1 MDIPFIDLDAQEKV
15 IGKKLEGA
23 VETVLQHKKF
33 INGPEVSVFEESLAK
48 FANVNNA
55 ITCGSGTDALLLP
68 LMAIGVGEGDAVF
81 VPSFTFVATAE
92 VVSLLKATPFF
103 VDVDMKTFNIDPEI
117 FIELNES
124 IQSEVLQLLSIDS
137 LIKIIK
143 RLESDNAIKI
153 LENLSKEVKEKV
165 LEKLPPKDKF
175 LLQEG
180 LSYPEDS
187 AARIMQREFTA
198 VPSNWT
204 VGQTID
210 YLRENKDLPEEF
222 LEIFI
227 VDNEFKPIG
236 TVPSS
241 RVLRTSRDLKMNS
254 IMREMPVLISVN
266 MDKEEVGLTFENYNL
281 VSAGVVNKENKLVGM
296 ITADDV
302 VTVVQ
307 EEAEEDALRLA
318 GVGDEEI
325 TDSVMLKTKRRFN
338 WLLLNL
344 FTALL
349 ATWVISFFGA
359 SIEQMVA
366 LAFLMPIVAS
376 MGGNA
381 GMQTLAV
388 TIRAIATK
396 ELSKSNFNRVVGKE
410 FLIGILNGII
420 FAIITAIIVQLW
432 FKELNL
438 SILIGI
444 SMVLNMIVA
453 GLFGIL
459 VPVSLKKLNIDPAL
473 ASSVFVTTITDV
485 IGFLSFLGLGSFYF
499 LN

>member
-1 MDIPFIDLDAQEKV
+1 MSLVKSIGEQKV
-15 IGKKLEGA
+15 NLEFN
-23 VETVLQHKKF
+23 KDF
-33 INGPEVSVFEESLAK
+33 INLFSEKIKLKDISFINQTLADLHPADV
-48 FANVNNA
+48 ANLIENLDIDKRNKLIEIEA
-55 ITCGSGTDALLLP
+55 
-68 LMAIGVGEGDAVF
+68 
-81 VPSFTFVATAE
+81 
-92 VVSLLKATPFF
+92 
-103 VDVDMKTFNIDPEI
+103 FNIEPEI

-124 IQSEVLQLLSIDS
+124 VQSEVLLLISPESIA
-137 LIKIIK
+137 KILRK
-143 RLESDNAIKI
+143 LESDNAMRI
-153 LENLSKEVKEKV
+153 LENLEEGKKKKV
-165 LEKLPPKDKF
+165 LDKLSPQDRF
-175 LLQEG
+175 LLEEG

-198 VPSNWT
+198 VPSDWT

-210 YLRENKDLPEEF
+210 YLRENKELPEEF

-227 VDNEFKPIG
+227 VDKHFKPVG

-241 RVLRTSRDLKMNS
+241 RVLRTSRNSKMNS
-254 IMREMPVLISVN
+254 IMREVPVLISVN
-266 MDKEEVGLTFENYNL
+266 MDKEEVGHTFENYNL
-281 VSAGVVNKENKLVGM
+281 VSAGVVNKDNKLIGM

-325 TDSVMLKTKRRFN
+325 TDGVLKKTKRRFS

-344 FTALL
+344 LTA
-349 ATWVISFFGA
+349 VIA
-359 SIEQMVA
+359 SIVIGFFQEDIEKVVA
-366 LAFLMPIVAS
+366 LAVLMPIVAS

-388 TIRAIATK
+388 TIRAIAKKEISSGNFLKIVTK
-396 ELSKSNFNRVVGKE
+396 EFV
-410 FLIGILNGII
+410 IGILNGVI
-420 FAIITAIIVQLW
+420 FAFISGVIVQFW
-432 FKELNL
+432 FKEIDL
-438 SILIGI
+438 SILIAV

-459 VPVSLKKLNIDPAL
+459 VPVSLKKMNVDPAL

-485 IGFLSFLGLGSFYF
+485 IGFLSFLGIGSFFF
-499 LN
+499 LS

>member
-1 MDIPFIDLDAQEKV
+1 MSLTKEIPEKKV
-15 IGKKLEGA
+15 NFEFNKE
-23 VETVLQHKKF
+23 F
-33 INGPEVSVFEESLAK
+33 INVLSKKIKDNDTAFLNRTLKELHPSDSADLIENLIPENRTKLIE
-48 FANVNNA
+48 
-55 ITCGSGTDALLLP
+55 I
-68 LMAIGVGEGDAVF
+68 EG
-81 VPSFTFVATAE
+81 
-92 VVSLLKATPFF
+92 
-103 VDVDMKTFNIDPEI
+103 FNLDPEI

-124 IQSEVLQLLSIDS
+124 IQTEIFILLSTESIVNI
-137 LIKIIK
+137 LR
-143 RLESDNAIKI
+143 RLESDNALKI
-153 LENLSKEVKEKV
+153 LENLDEKKKNTV
-165 LEKLPPKDKF
+165 LNKLPPKDRF
-175 LLQEG
+175 ILQEG

-198 VPSNWT
+198 IPSNWS

-227 VDNEFKPIG
+227 VDSDFKPIG

-241 RVLRTSRDLKMNS
+241 KVLRAPRDSKMNL
-254 IMREMPVLISVN
+254 IMSEMQVLIPVD
-266 MDKEEVGLTFENYNL
+266 MDKEEVGRIFENYNL
-281 VSAGVVNKENKLVGM
+281 ISAGVVDKTNKLVGM
-296 ITADDV
+296 ITGDDV
-302 VTVVQ
+302 VTVVK
-307 EEAEEDALRLA
+307 EEAEEDVLRLA

-325 TDSVMLKTKRRFN
+325 TDSVLKKTKRRFN

-349 ATWVISFFGA
+349 ATWVISKFGA
-359 SIEQMVA
+359 TIEQMVA

-396 ELSKSNFNRVVGKE
+396 ELSSGNLTQIVTKE
-410 FLIGILNGII
+410 FIIGVLNGII
-420 FAIITAIIVQLW
+420 FAAITALIVQLW
-432 FKELNL
+432 FKEINL
-438 SILIGI
+438 SILIAVA
-444 SMVLNMIVA
+444 MVLNMIVA

-459 VPVSLKKLNIDPAL
+459 VPVSLKKFNIDPAI

-485 IGFLSFLGLGSFYF
+485 IGFLSFLGIGAYFFYG
-499 LN
+499 

>member
-1 MDIPFIDLDAQEKV
+1 MSLTKDIPDKKV
-15 IGKKLEGA
+15 NFEFNKEYINVFNKKIKDNDTEYLNRTLKELHPSDSADIIENLVTESRSKLIELEG
-23 VETVLQHKKF
+23 
-33 INGPEVSVFEESLAK
+33 
-48 FANVNNA
+48 
-55 ITCGSGTDALLLP
+55 
-68 LMAIGVGEGDAVF
+68 
-81 VPSFTFVATAE
+81 
-92 VVSLLKATPFF
+92 
-103 VDVDMKTFNIDPEI
+103 FNLVPEI

-124 IQSEVLQLLSIDS
+124 IQTEIFIILSTESIVNI
-137 LIKIIK
+137 LK
-143 RLESDNAIKI
+143 RLESDNALKI
-153 LENLSKEVKEKV
+153 LENLDEERKNIV
-165 LEKLPPKDKF
+165 LDKLPPKDRFILK
-175 LLQEG
+175 EG

-198 VPSNWT
+198 IPSNWS

-227 VDNEFKPIG
+227 VDNNFKPIG
-236 TVPSS
+236 TVSS
-241 RVLRTSRDLKMNS
+241 SKVLRTSRESKMNL
-254 IMREMPVLISVN
+254 IMNETQVLIPVN
-266 MDKEEVGLTFENYNL
+266 MDKEEVGHVFENYNL
-281 VSAGVVNKENKLVGM
+281 VSAGVVDTDNKLVGM
-296 ITADDV
+296 ITGDDV
-302 VTVVQ
+302 FTVLK
-307 EEAEEDALRLA
+307 EEAEEDVLRLA

-325 TDSVMLKTKRRFN
+325 TDSILQKTKRRFN

-349 ATWVISFFGA
+349 ATWVISKFGA

-388 TIRAIATK
+388 TIRALATK
-396 ELSKSNFNRVVGKE
+396 ELTSANFGKIVSKE
-410 FLIGILNGII
+410 FFIGILNGLI
-420 FAIITAIIVQLW
+420 FAFITGVIVQLW
-432 FKELNL
+432 FNEPNL
-438 SILIGI
+438 SILISI

-459 VPVSLKKLNIDPAL
+459 VPVSLKKFNIDPAI

-485 IGFLSFLGLGSFYF
+485 IGFLSFLGLGAYLFYG
-499 LN
+499 

>member
-1 MDIPFIDLDAQEKV
+1 MPLLKSTGNKKVNLDFNKE
-15 IGKKLEGA
+15 
-23 VETVLQHKKF
+23 F
-33 INGPEVSVFEESLAK
+33 INTFSEKIESGNVEFINQTLKDLHEADV
-48 FANVNNA
+48 ANLIENLNPDTRVKL
-55 ITCGSGTDALLLP
+55 IEL
-68 LMAIGVGEGDAVF
+68 E
-81 VPSFTFVATAE
+81 SF
-92 VVSLLKATPFF
+92 S
-103 VDVDMKTFNIDPEI
+103 IDPEI
-117 FIELNES
+117 FVELNES
-124 IQSEVLQLLSIDS
+124 IQSEVLQLLSIES
-137 LIKIIK
+137 VIKIIK
-143 RLESDNAIKI
+143 RLESDDAIKI
-153 LENLSKEVKEKV
+153 LENLEKDRKEKI

-175 LLQEG
+175 LLEEG

-210 YLRENKDLPEEF
+210 YLRETKDLPKEF

-227 VDNEFKPIG
+227 VDNDFKPIG

-241 RVLRTSRDLKMNS
+241 RVLRTPRELKMSS
-254 IMREMPVLISVN
+254 IMSEMPVLISAN
-266 MDKEEVGLTFENYNL
+266 MDQEEVGHAFENYNL
-281 VSAGVVNKENKLVGM
+281 VSAGVVNKDNKLVGM

-325 TDSVMLKTKRRFN
+325 TDSVLKKTKRRFN

-349 ATWVISFFGA
+349 ATWVISNFGA

-388 TIRAIATK
+388 TIRAIAKK
-396 ELSKSNFNRVVGKE
+396 ELSTNNFNRVVGKE
-410 FLIGILNGII
+410 FIIGILNGII
-420 FAIITAIIVQLW
+420 FAIITAIIVHLW
-432 FKELNL
+432 FKDYNL
-438 SILIGI
+438 SILIGV
-444 SMVLNMIVA
+444 SMILNMIVA

-459 VPVSLKKLNIDPAL
+459 VPVSLKKINIDPAL

-485 IGFLSFLGLGSFYF
+485 IGFLSFLGLGSYYF

>member
-1 MDIPFIDLDAQEKV
+1 MALLKSTGNKKVNLDFNKEFISTFSEK
-15 IGKKLEGA
+15 I
-23 VETVLQHKKF
+23 ETGNIEF
-33 INGPEVSVFEESLAK
+33 INQTLKDLHEADVANLIENLNPNTRVKLIELEE
-48 FANVNNA
+48 
-55 ITCGSGTDALLLP
+55 
-68 LMAIGVGEGDAVF
+68 
-81 VPSFTFVATAE
+81 
-92 VVSLLKATPFF
+92 
-103 VDVDMKTFNIDPEI
+103 FNINPEI
-117 FIELNES
+117 FVELNES
-124 IQSEVLQLLSIDS
+124 IQSEVLQLLSTDS
-137 LIKIIK
+137 IIKIIK

-153 LENLSKEVKEKV
+153 IENLEKDTKEKV
-165 LEKLPPKDKF
+165 LDKLPPKDKF
-175 LLQEG
+175 LLEEG

-210 YLRENKDLPEEF
+210 YLREDKDLPEEF

-227 VDNEFKPIG
+227 VDNDFKPIG

-254 IMREMPVLISVN
+254 IMIEMPVLISAN
-266 MDKEEVGLTFENYNL
+266 MDQEEVGHTFENYNL
-281 VSAGVVNKENKLVGM
+281 VSAGVVNKNNKLVGM

-307 EEAEEDALRLA
+307 EEAEEDVLRLA

-349 ATWVISFFGA
+349 ATWVISNFGA

-420 FAIITAIIVQLW
+420 FAVITAVIVQLW
-432 FKELNL
+432 FKQLNL
-438 SILIGI
+438 SLLIGV
-444 SMVLNMIVA
+444 SMILNMIVA

>member
-1 MDIPFIDLDAQEKV
+1 MSLVKKIKDKKV
-15 IGKKLEGA
+15 NFEFNKEY
-23 VETVLQHKKF
+23 
-33 INGPEVSVFEESLAK
+33 INVVTSK
-48 FANVNNA
+48 IANN
-55 ITCGSGTDALLLP
+55 DALFITNSFKEMHP
-68 LMAIGVGEGDAVF
+68 ADAADIIENLSENDRENLIKLN
-81 VPSFTFVATAE
+81 SF
-92 VVSLLKATPFF
+92 K
-103 VDVDMKTFNIDPEI
+103 IDPEV

-124 IQSEVLQLLSIDS
+124 IQSE
-137 LIKIIK
+137 IIK
-143 RLESDNAIKI
+143 YLSSESIVVILKNIESDDAIQI
-153 LENLSKEVKEKV
+153 LENIPEKDKNTI
-165 LEKLPPKDKF
+165 LGSLPPKDRF
-175 LLQEG
+175 ALLES

-198 VPSNWT
+198 IPSNWS

-241 RVLRTSRDLKMNS
+241 KVLRTARENKMIS
-254 IMREMPVLISVN
+254 IMNESQLSIPVD
-266 MDKEEVGLTFENYNL
+266 MDREEVGHIFENYNL
-281 VSAGVVNKENKLVGM
+281 NSACVVDKSNKLVGM
-296 ITADDV
+296 ITSDDV
-302 VTVVQ
+302 LTVLK

-325 TDSVMLKTKRRFN
+325 TDGVLKKTKRRFN

-344 FTALL
+344 FTAFL
-349 ATWVISFFGA
+349 ATWVISIFGA
-359 SIEQMVA
+359 TIEQMVA

-388 TIRAIATK
+388 TVRTIATN
-396 ELSKSNFNRVVGKE
+396 ELTKYNFTQNILKE
-410 FLIGILNGII
+410 FLIGILNGVI
-420 FAIITAIIVQLW
+420 FAIISAFIVQIW
-432 FKELNL
+432 FEDIQL
-438 SILIGI
+438 SIIISI
-444 SMVLNMIVA
+444 SMILNMIVA

-459 VPVSLKKLNIDPAL
+459 VPITLKKFNIDPAI

-485 IGFLSFLGLGSFYF
+485 IGFVSFLGVGAYF
-499 LN
+499 L

>member
-1 MDIPFIDLDAQEKV
+1 MTLVKSTGDKKVNLDFNKE
-15 IGKKLEGA
+15 
-23 VETVLQHKKF
+23 F
-33 INGPEVSVFEESLAK
+33 INTFSQKIQSSDITFINQTLKDLHESDVANLIENLSNETRIKLIELEEFK
-48 FANVNNA
+48 
-55 ITCGSGTDALLLP
+55 
-68 LMAIGVGEGDAVF
+68 
-81 VPSFTFVATAE
+81 
-92 VVSLLKATPFF
+92 
-103 VDVDMKTFNIDPEI
+103 IDPDI

-124 IQSEVLQLLSIDS
+124 IQSEVLQLLSS
-137 LIKIIK
+137 EAIINIVK
-143 RLESDNAIKI
+143 RLESDDSIKI
-153 LENLSKEVKEKV
+153 LENLETNKKKLV

-175 LLQEG
+175 LLEEG

-198 VPSNWT
+198 VPSNWS

-210 YLRENKDLPEEF
+210 YLRENKDLPKEF

-227 VDNEFKPIG
+227 VDNDFKPVG

-241 RVLRTSRDLKMNS
+241 RVLRTSRDSKMNS
-254 IMREMPVLISVN
+254 IMTEMPVLISVN
-266 MDKEEVGLTFENYNL
+266 MDKEEVGHTFENYNL

-325 TDSVMLKTKRRFN
+325 TDSVVIKTKRRFN

-349 ATWVISFFGA
+349 ATWVISNFGA

-388 TIRAIATK
+388 TIRAIAKK
-396 ELSKSNFNRVVGKE
+396 ELSASNFNRVVGKE
-410 FLIGILNGII
+410 FIIGVLNGVI
-420 FAIITAIIVQLW
+420 FAIITALIVHFW
-432 FKELNL
+432 FKEISL
-438 SILIGI
+438 SLLIGV
-444 SMVLNMIVA
+444 SMILNMIVA

-459 VPVSLKKLNIDPAL
+459 VPVSLKKMNIDPAL

-485 IGFLSFLGLGSFYF
+485 IGFLSFLGLGSYYF

>member
-1 MDIPFIDLDAQEKV
+1 MALPKSREAKKVNLDFNKE
-15 IGKKLEGA
+15 
-23 VETVLQHKKF
+23 F
-33 INGPEVSVFEESLAK
+33 INTFTQNIESRNIEFINQTLKDLHEADV
-48 FANVNNA
+48 ANLIENLNPDTRNKL
-55 ITCGSGTDALLLP
+55 IEIES
-68 LMAIGVGEGDAVF
+68 
-81 VPSFTFVATAE
+81 
-92 VVSLLKATPFF
+92 
-103 VDVDMKTFNIDPEI
+103 FNIDPEI

-198 VPSNWT
+198 VPSDWT

-227 VDNEFKPIG
+227 VDNDFKPIG

-254 IMREMPVLISVN
+254 IMSEMPVLISVN